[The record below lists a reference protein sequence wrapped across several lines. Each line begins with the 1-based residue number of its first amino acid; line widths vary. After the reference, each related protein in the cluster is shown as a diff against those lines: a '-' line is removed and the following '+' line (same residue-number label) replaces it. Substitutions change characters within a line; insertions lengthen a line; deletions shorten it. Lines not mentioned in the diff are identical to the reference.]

1 MLCNILEIQ
10 SVLTST
16 VVDYAIKLC
25 IVFLIL
31 YIKSSPNPTSKLLHF
46 FIRWF
51 LNFSLAAV
59 TTSAFQILKELTSL
73 KRGNRGGV
81 KESPLG
87 NYHLKK

>member
-10 SVLTST
+10 RVLTST

-46 FIRWF
+46 
-51 LNFSLAAV
+51 LHQMV
-59 TTSAFQILKELTSL
+59 LKLFFGCCHNIS
-73 KRGNRGGV
+73 
-81 KESPLG
+81 SPDPEG
-87 NYHLKK
+87 ADQPEER